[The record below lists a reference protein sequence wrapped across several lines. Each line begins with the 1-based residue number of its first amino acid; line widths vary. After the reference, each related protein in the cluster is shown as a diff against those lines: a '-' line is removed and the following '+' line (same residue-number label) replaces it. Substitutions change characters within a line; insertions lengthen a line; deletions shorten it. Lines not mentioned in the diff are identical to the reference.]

1 MGCTPTL
8 HVFTHVPQCSYNQKQ
23 RPFYQ
28 KELFI
33 YINIYLGLCK
43 IQKDQ
48 IPLNTKTKPQKT
60 NSPVCSTKTGFR
72 GPGKDGPMEECW
84 PGPGR
89 WQSAQLRL
97 PASLVPLNEVLLV
110 GAARQFC
117 RCLRAAPGQA
127 GSSVWSAGPGGGMQG
142 AGVEK
147 GPNRERHCHRPWG
160 PRGGGKSSCL
170 GALGAGAGSRTP
182 RGRRVSRPTAGK
194 TTLGRRRL

>member
-72 GPGKDGPMEECW
+72 GPGKNGPMEECW

-89 WQSAQLRL
+89 WQSAQQWL

-110 GAARQFC
+110 GAA
-117 RCLRAAPGQA
+117 
-127 GSSVWSAGPGGGMQG
+127 GSSAGVCARLRGRQVPQCGVRGRGVGCKERELRRGQIASATVTDPGDPEEGASPAASGPSGLEQG
-142 AGVEK
+142 AG
-147 GPNRERHCHRPWG
+147 
-160 PRGGGKSSCL
+160 PRGAGG
-170 GALGAGAGSRTP
+170 
-182 RGRRVSRPTAGK
+182 
-194 TTLGRRRL
+194 